1 MTALLE
7 RIEREAKQLSR
18 EDRERLATDLMTG
31 LEREPLSDIDQAW
44 VAEAERRYDELA
56 SGRVQGIPAD
66 EALAEIRQHLCRR
79 HGTPQRGGLKIDRPF
94 MAGKRRTTDGKSRR
108 DG

>member
-7 RIEREAKQLSR
+7 RIERQAKQLSR

-44 VAEAERRYDELA
+44 VAEAERRYDELV

-66 EALAEIRQHLCRR
+66 EAMREIREKLRCRR
-79 HGTPQRGGLKIDRPF
+79 
-94 MAGKRRTTDGKSRR
+94 
-108 DG
+108 